1 MKADIKETIRKLFG
15 QIKNTKVLLIIF
27 IIGVALV
34 MLPTGNSGNKEKSEV
49 NTSDYSTY
57 KKELEEDLKRIV
69 AKIKDAGSVDVMITL
84 EDDGDTQFATD
95 ENVSFSENGEEKTTS
110 RESVHVFSEKKSD
123 GDSPLIE
130 KKTYPKISGVL
141 ICADGAKNPQVKS
154 NIISA
159 VEALLGVKSHRVAVM
174 ERK

>member
-1 MKADIKETIRKLFG
+1 MKADIKETVQKLFG

-27 IIGVALV
+27 IIGVALI
-34 MLPTGNSGNKEKSEV
+34 MLPSEKSDNKEKSQT
-49 NTSDYSTY
+49 NTPDYSTY
-57 KKELEEDLKRIV
+57 KEELEEDLKRIV

-84 EDDGDTQFATD
+84 EDDGNTQFATD
-95 ENVSFSENGEEKTTS
+95 NSMSYSEKGEEKTTNQ
-110 RESVHVFSEKKSD
+110 ESVHVFSEKKSD